1 MNDLIIEA
9 MRQKGWTY
17 ALISA
22 RSGISE
28 NRLRDNNL
36 GVRESRLL
44 ARIAEQEAHIDLD
57 LLGDG
62 EE

>member
-9 MRQKGWTY
+9 MRQKGWSVG
-17 ALISA
+17 LIAS
-22 RSGISE
+22 RTGIAE

-36 GVRESRLL
+36 GVRESRML
-44 ARIAEQEAHIDLD
+44 ARIAEQEAGVDLD
-57 LLGDG
+57 LLGD